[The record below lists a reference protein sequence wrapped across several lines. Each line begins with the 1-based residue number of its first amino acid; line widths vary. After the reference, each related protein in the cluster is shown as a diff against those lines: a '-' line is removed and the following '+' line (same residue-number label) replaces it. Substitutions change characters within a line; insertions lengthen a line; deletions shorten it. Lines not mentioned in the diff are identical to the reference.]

1 MRSGERQTTFLS
13 FNPLNEFAYYSKL
26 KNMWLGK
33 ICIKHLKF
41 ASLMLLRVCL
51 HDYPM
56 SMFHL
61 MDKQV
66 AGILAKK
73 RIQNALK
80 RTFSQGRSPEP
91 KDVATGLIGLIQ
103 FLIWV
108 KHWRFLIR
116 NMNEI
121 NQPKIR

>member
-1 MRSGERQTTFLS
+1 MY
-13 FNPLNEFAYYSKL
+13 FAYYSKL

-41 ASLMLLRVCL
+41 ASLMLLRVCM

-66 AGILAKK
+66 AGILAKTHPK
-73 RIQNALK
+73 CIKTYIFSGEISRTQRRGDGPDRIYTVPNLGKTLA
-80 RTFSQGRSPEP
+80 FSNQ
-91 KDVATGLIGLIQ
+91 
-103 FLIWV
+103 
-108 KHWRFLIR
+108 KHER
-116 NMNEI
+116 NKPTQDTIIHFHSVNT
-121 NQPKIR
+121 QV